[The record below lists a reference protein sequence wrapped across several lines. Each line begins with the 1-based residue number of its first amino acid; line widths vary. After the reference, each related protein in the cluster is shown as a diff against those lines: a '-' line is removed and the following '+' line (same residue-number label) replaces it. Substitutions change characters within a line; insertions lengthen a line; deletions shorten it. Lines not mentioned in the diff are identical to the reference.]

1 MDWLRHSLAA
11 ASAAIAAPLLAG
23 ALVVRPRWREG
34 FRERLGSFPS
44 TDPGRVWVHGAS
56 VGEVM
61 AAKGLVYGLQG
72 EGLRVFGSA
81 TTLAGR
87 ELMRRVFPEVPSA
100 MAPLDH
106 PWCVDAAL
114 ARVRPGSLVLIE
126 TELWPSWIAAARREG
141 LPVVIASGRLSD
153 RSFPRY
159 LRVRRWLRPTLERID
174 RVGARSEVD
183 AERFVA
189 LGVSADRVEVTG
201 DLKLDATGAGSA
213 LAGDLRRSLEGRV
226 VFVAGSTHRGEET
239 AARAALEA
247 CEQTGHAVVLVVA
260 PRHLSRIDAVERE
273 LVRAGR
279 KVFRRSKLA
288 GHVLEPG
295 EVLLLDTVG
304 ELPGLYTQ
312 AQVAFVGGTLAKIGG
327 HNVLEPVQA
336 GCPVVFGPNID
347 SIRRAVELVEV
358 SGSGTR
364 VLDAEGLGRALDRI
378 LRDPAGARGRIGK
391 TLEELRLHAG
401 SVARTIELI
410 RSVDP
415 AIPRVG

>member
-1 MDWLRHSLAA
+1 MAWLRHSLAA
-11 ASAAIAAPLLAG
+11 SSAAIAVPLLAG
-23 ALVVRPRWREG
+23 ALVARPRWREG
-34 FRERLGSFPS
+34 FRERLGRFPR

-56 VGEVM
+56 VGEVT

-72 EGLRVFGSA
+72 AGLRVFGSA
-81 TTLAGR
+81 TTPAGR
-87 ELMRRVFPEVPSA
+87 ELMRRTFPEVPSA

-114 ARVRPGSLVLIE
+114 ARVRPASLVLIE
-126 TELWPSWIAAARREG
+126 TELWPCWIAAARREG

-159 LRVRRWLRPTLERID
+159 LRVRRWLRPTLDRID
-174 RVGARSEVD
+174 LVGARSQVD

-201 DLKLDATGAGSA
+201 DLKLDAMEAGSA
-213 LAGDLRRSLEGRV
+213 LAEDLRRSLEGRV

-239 AARAALEA
+239 AATTALEA
-247 CEQTGHAVVLVVA
+247 CEQAGHAIVLVVA

-273 LVRAGR
+273 LVRTGR
-279 KVFRRSKLA
+279 KVCRRSKLA
-288 GHVLEPG
+288 GRVFEPG

-304 ELPGLYTQ
+304 ELPGLYTR
-312 AQVAFVGGTLAKIGG
+312 ARVAFVGGTLAKIGG

-336 GCPVVFGPNID
+336 GCPVVFGPSID
-347 SIRRAVELVEV
+347 SIRRAVELVEA

-364 VLDAEGLGRALDRI
+364 VTDAEGLGRAVDRI
-378 LRDPAGARGRIGK
+378 LRDPSGARSRI
-391 TLEELRLHAG
+391 EEARRELQLHAG
-401 SVARTIELI
+401 SVARTVALI
-410 RSVDP
+410 RSVGP